1 MGSGVESAVVSKY
14 LTRKK
19 ELWKNVN
26 VKVLDLFIARPHNPP
41 NTPMP
46 QSHYDILGGDAAVR
60 TLVDRFY
67 DLMESRP
74 DAAAIR
80 ALHPQALVGSRDKLF
95 KFLSGW
101 LGGPALYVQEF
112 GHPMLR
118 ARHLP
123 FSIGNAERDAW
134 MQCMRQAL
142 EEQVTDKL
150 LRDQLIGSFQRT
162 ADHMRNR
169 EG

>member
-1 MGSGVESAVVSKY
+1 
-14 LTRKK
+14 
-19 ELWKNVN
+19 
-26 VKVLDLFIARPHNPP
+26 
-41 NTPMP
+41 MP
-46 QSHYDILGGDAAVR
+46 QSHYDILGGEAAVR
-60 TLVDRFY
+60 ALVDRFY

-80 ALHPQALVGSRDKLF
+80 ALHPQALAGSRDKLF

-142 EEQVTDKL
+142 EEQVADKL
-150 LRDQLIGSFQRT
+150 LRDQLISSFQRT
-162 ADHMRNR
+162 ADHMRNQ
-169 EG
+169 ES